1 MFLFTNDYEIQ
12 GAEMQGSKLKNF
24 LIYFIGLYVVAL
36 IGIFINLTWDGDGG
50 SIVDYL
56 LASSSSQASV
66 SPFLD
71 DDRKPRRSYVR
82 DRNLRDSVLR
92 LEFNISHVSSLSKNI
107 NRVTTQDTEFFCVLF
122 EGHFYQNFW

>member
-12 GAEMQGSKLKNF
+12 GAEMQGSKLKSF

-92 LEFNISHVSSLSKNI
+92 LEFNISHVSFLSTIPEQESLM
-107 NRVTTQDTEFFCVLF
+107 
-122 EGHFYQNFW
+122 